1 LVTVRSGLETSLI
14 ARFPGPEN
22 RRLCGTIGYDDP
34 KRASEEQ
41 QMIGFLIV
49 LASAAGDDFL
59 TPPSHLPS
67 RAEAKA
73 AVVHCGLPAKGV
85 SVQFDREM
93 DEDDV
98 RVSPARGPI
107 SDQKLSCIKLYSR
120 LEYAADVAHGRDW
133 LRARNHL
140 AGLPLPKKGEP
151 LSNYAQ
157 AVEAFCGVKKGNLLV
172 AADAHFITFTKQ
184 DLGQVTPRG
193 VEHATANETQFECV
207 MSATSAA
214 DLQSRGIGI
223 GLATHPG
230 PAAR

>member
-1 LVTVRSGLETSLI
+1 
-14 ARFPGPEN
+14 
-22 RRLCGTIGYDDP
+22 
-34 KRASEEQ
+34 
-41 QMIGFLIV
+41 MIGFLIV
-49 LASAAGDDFL
+49 LASAAGDGFL
-59 TPPSHLPS
+59 TPPSHLPL

-73 AVVHCGLPAKGV
+73 AVVHCGLPTKGV

-107 SDQKLSCIKLYSR
+107 SDQKLSCIARVSLNTSYYVYFRDQFVQSRYDKLYSR

-184 DLGQVTPRG
+184 GLGQVTPRG